1 MPLPICAES
10 AADKPQ
16 SINLA
21 FYLQRRERPILELC
35 PPRWENAGSSRP
47 MTKLHPSRTRLSPPR
62 ETHQPQTLYRRHNPT
77 HDVTTCFRGTS
88 WPHRSTRWIRSPRRR
103 DRSSRKMSPTC
114 RLSFQRSLLRRTC
127 WISCC
132 RQVTRRCRCRRS
144 IHCSRPFSHCCL
156 WCNRSVGC
164 CVFFNGVNKYPC
176 FDLLPKNATTYK
188 LPSEQFLNHT
198 QAVLWISI
206 YYRCEHAVLCELQKW
221 S

>member
-88 WPHRSTRWIRSPRRR
+88 WPHRSTQWTRSPRRR
-103 DRSSRKMSPTC
+103 NRSSRKMSPTC
-114 RLSFQRSLLRRTC
+114 RLSFQRWTC
-127 WISCC
+127 WISCR

-144 IHCSRPFSHCCL
+144 IRCSRPFSHCCP

-176 FDLLPKNATTYK
+176 FDLLPKTATTYK
-188 LPSEQFLNHT
+188 SPSEQFLK
-198 QAVLWISI
+198 
-206 YYRCEHAVLCELQKW
+206 RCCGLAFTIDVSMQFFCELQKW